1 MSLKGYMKVRLKNKC
16 FIIML
21 SIFVAFAFSSIVYFA
36 VIGQIRNLLLA
47 LACTLLAIP
56 VFVIGE
62 YVLKLEIVP
71 FIELLLLVLITG
83 GVLLGP
89 CYDWYFK
96 FPWWD
101 DILHGLSGTIF
112 MCFGVSIMEKIS
124 RRDYKDNAVTCLV
137 GGFFFCLGILFL
149 WEMFEYFG
157 TTFLH
162 LDMQEDCLIYSFNS
176 FFLAGS
182 HNEVMTIDGITK
194 TVIYYGD
201 NQSLV
206 LDGYLDIG
214 LYDTLNDLLVGMIGA
229 LIGVV
234 ALVINKGIH
243 RSLEKYIIPKRLT
256 IDNTETVLSDSE
268 ELDKENNPIQKNN

>member
-1 MSLKGYMKVRLKNKC
+1 MNLKGYAKERIKNKC
-16 FIIML
+16 FMIML
-21 SIFVAFAFSSIVYFA
+21 FIFMTFAFSSMIYFA
-36 VIGQIRNLLLA
+36 IIKQIRNMLLA
-47 LACTLLAIP
+47 LVCTLLAIP
-56 VFVIGE
+56 VFIIGE

-71 FIELLLLVLITG
+71 FIELLLLILITG

-96 FPWWD
+96 FTWWD
-101 DILHGLSGTIF
+101 DFLHGLSGTIF
-112 MCFGVSIMEKIS
+112 MCFGVAIMEKVS
-124 RRDYKDNAVTCLV
+124 QRDFKDNTATCLT

-162 LDMQEDCLIYSFNS
+162 LDMQEDCLIYSFDS

-182 HNEVMTIDGITK
+182 HNEVMSIDGITK
-194 TVIYYGD
+194 TIIYYGD
-201 NQSLV
+201 NQSIV

-214 LYDTLNDLLVGMIGA
+214 LYDTLNDLLIGMLGA
-229 LIGVV
+229 IAGVV
-234 ALVINKGIH
+234 VLAINKALH

-256 IDNTETVLSDSE
+256 PTNTETVLTDLVDNESE
-268 ELDKENNPIQKNN
+268 NAKA

>member
-1 MSLKGYMKVRLKNKC
+1 MNLKGYAKERMKNKC
-16 FIIML
+16 FMIML
-21 SIFVAFAFSSIVYFA
+21 LIFTAFAFSSMIYFA
-36 VIGQIRNLLLA
+36 VIKQIRNMLLA
-47 LACTLLAIP
+47 LVCTLLAIP

-71 FIELLLLVLITG
+71 FIELLLLMLITG

-101 DILHGLSGTIF
+101 DFLHGLSGTIF
-112 MCFGVSIMEKIS
+112 MCFGVAIMEKVS
-124 RRDYKDNAVTCLV
+124 RRDFKDNAATCLI

-162 LDMQEDCLIYSFNS
+162 LDMQEDCLIYSFDS

-182 HNEVMTIDGITK
+182 HNEVMSINDITK
-194 TVIYYGD
+194 TIIYYGD
-201 NQSLV
+201 NQSII

-214 LYDTLNDLLVGMIGA
+214 LYDTLNDLLVGMLGA
-229 LIGVV
+229 IAGVV
-234 ALVINKGIH
+234 VLAVNKALHK
-243 RSLEKYIIPKRLT
+243 SLEKYIIPKSLT
-256 IDNTETVLSDSE
+256 PTNTETVLTDLVDNESE
-268 ELDKENNPIQKNN
+268 QVQV

>member
-1 MSLKGYMKVRLKNKC
+1 MSLKSYTKDRIKDKG
-16 FIIML
+16 FIIL
-21 SIFVAFAFSSIVYFA
+21 LIVFVLFAFSSMIYFA
-36 VIGQIRNLLLA
+36 IIRQIRNMLLA
-47 LACTLLAIP
+47 LLCALLAIP
-56 VFVIGE
+56 VFIIGE

-71 FIELLLLVLITG
+71 FIELLLLTLIAG

-101 DILHGLSGTIF
+101 DFLHGLSGSIF
-112 MCFGVSIMEKIS
+112 LCFGVSIMEKVS
-124 RRDYKDNAVTCLV
+124 RRNFKDNVFTCLT

-157 TTFLH
+157 TSFFH
-162 LDMQEDCLIYSFNS
+162 LDMQEDCLIYSFDS

-182 HNEVMTIDGITK
+182 HNEIMSIDGITK
-194 TVIYYGD
+194 TIIYYGD
-201 NQSLV
+201 NQSIT

-229 LIGVV
+229 IISVIVL
-234 ALVINKGIH
+234 AINKVLH
-243 RSLEKYIIPKRLT
+243 KSLEKYIIPKSLT
-256 IDNTETVLSDSE
+256 PINTDTILTDLSKAE
-268 ELDKENNPIQKNN
+268 